1 MPYEKQPAAQTERQ
15 ENRQGEV
22 HHAMDAQ
29 DDTLDIIEDETPVA
43 EQETGRQ
50 EAWKILVVDDDPEV
64 HHATLFALEDTQL
77 LGRPLAF
84 RHAYS
89 AEETEALLRTEPD
102 VAVILLDVVMENE
115 QAGLNLVRLIRQDLG
130 LHDVRIVLRTGQ
142 PGYAP
147 ELSVIRDYD
156 INDYKTKSELTRTR
170 LVTTLT
176 TALRSYEQIRTIS
189 ASRRGLDLIVRSA
202 ADLFA
207 RRVLKGF
214 AEGVLTQIAALLGLR
229 PEGLL
234 CAQHEPCA
242 SNAAPAV
249 PDDELIIV
257 AAAGRYAPCIDAP
270 LDSLHDGH
278 IVALIRRALNERC
291 HQFGEDY
298 TALFF
303 PCPHGRDAAVFLET
317 GVALSE
323 TDRTLLEV
331 FCVNIAVGL
340 ENVGLFNDLNFYAYA
355 APLTRL
361 PNRVAFVQAIDDA
374 LREQHDDRQSRSVVL
389 LDIDGFS
396 EINDALGHQQGDQLL
411 LAVAQRLAS
420 LPEQV
425 TVARVSGDV
434 FALLGPSALL
444 EPGRTLELFAQPF
457 QLGETPFLVS
467 CTLGVADLAEA
478 GGSGLEAIK
487 NTNIA
492 LNRAKAERRGGYH
505 LYRSDMSSAAR
516 ERLLLHSDLRAAL
529 DQQGLGLSLHFQ
541 PQLSMVDSHLT
552 GAEALIRWQ
561 RTDGSRIPPDRF
573 ISLAERSGLI
583 IPLGNWV
590 VDQALAQLRRWEEQ
604 GILLPRMAINI
615 SLPQLRHP
623 DFLPFLRDCLDHYRI
638 DPQRI
643 ELEITESVAMQEVDL
658 AREALARCKNR
669 GLCIALD
676 DFGTGF
682 SSLAHLHRL
691 PLDRL
696 KIDRSFVG
704 DLAAPQQQESAGSSI
719 AEMIVRLGHTLSLA
733 VIAEGVETPEQQT
746 CLQNLG
752 CDEAQGYLY
761 GRPMPEN
768 EFVAWVAARR

>member
-1 MPYEKQPAAQTERQ
+1 MTTPIERALAVPTDPQ
-15 ENRQGEV
+15 ENQQGEFISIME
-22 HHAMDAQ
+22 AS
-29 DDTLDIIEDETPVA
+29 DDTLDIIEDETPAV
-43 EQETGRQ
+43 EQESPRRD
-50 EAWKILVVDDDPEV
+50 AWKILVVDDDPEV
-64 HHATLFALEDTQL
+64 HHATLFALEGTAL
-77 LGRPLAF
+77 LGRSLEF

-89 AEETEALLRTEPD
+89 AADAETVLREEPD

-115 QAGLNLVRLIRQDLG
+115 QAGLRLVHHIRQELG
-130 LHDVRIVLRTGQ
+130 LYDVRIVLRTGQ

-176 TALRSYEQIRTIS
+176 TALRSFEQIRTIN

-202 ADLFA
+202 ADLFS

-242 SNAAPAV
+242 SSATMP
-249 PDDELIIV
+249 PDDELLIV
-257 AAAGRYAPCIDAP
+257 AAAGRYAPCIDTP
-270 LDSLHDGH
+270 LDSLHDSR
-278 IVALIRRALNERC
+278 IVALIRRALAEQR
-291 HQFGEDY
+291 HQFGDDH
-298 TALFF
+298 TVLFF
-303 PCPHGRDAAVFLET
+303 PCPHGRDAAVYLET
-317 GVALSE
+317 GIALSE

-355 APLTRL
+355 DTLTRL
-361 PNRVAFVQAIDDA
+361 PNRVAFVRAIDDA
-374 LREQHDDRQSRSVVL
+374 LRAQHQDKQPRSVVL

-396 EINDALGHQQGDQLL
+396 EINDALGHQEGDQLL
-411 LAVAQRLAS
+411 LAVAQRLAT
-420 LPEQV
+420 LPTEV

-434 FALLGPSALL
+434 FALLGPAPLL
-444 EPGRTLELFAQPF
+444 EPERTLGLFTQPF

-478 GGSGLEAIK
+478 GASGLEAIK

-492 LNRAKAERRGGYH
+492 LNRAKTEQRGGYH

-516 ERLLLHSDLRAAL
+516 ERLLLLSDLRGAL
-529 DQQGLGLSLHFQ
+529 EQQGLGLSLHYQ
-541 PQLSMVDSHLT
+541 PQLSMVDGRLT

-590 VDQALAQLRRWEEQ
+590 VDQALAQFRRWEDQ
-604 GILLPRMAINI
+604 GIDLPRIAINI

-623 DFLPFLRDCLDHYRI
+623 AFLPFLRECLEQYRI
-638 DPQRI
+638 APERI

-696 KIDRSFVG
+696 KIDRSFVR
-704 DLAAPQQQESAGSSI
+704 DLATQLQQESAGSSI

-733 VIAEGVETPEQQT
+733 VIAEGVETAEQQT

-761 GRPMPEN
+761 GRPMPEGD
-768 EFVAWVAARR
+768 FAAWVAQR